1 MVDETRQTIRRFIE
15 TQLQAEELS
24 DDEDLIDAGY
34 VNSLFAIQLVLFVE
48 RQFRISVQDGDLDLA
63 NFRSI
68 SVDHGIIYRHRKHR
82 HAQINQDPGQKGG
95 SWSEAPGR

>member
-1 MVDETRQTIRRFIE
+1 MVDETAQTIRRFIE

-24 DDEDLIDAGY
+24 DDEDLVDAGY

-48 RQFRISVQDGDLDLA
+48 RQFHISVQDGDLDLA

-68 SVDHGIIYRHRKHR
+68 SAIREFVHRKQSSDSS
-82 HAQINQDPGQKGG
+82 AGQLDDSSG
-95 SWSEAPGR
+95 P